1 MRDSFYDMIFK
12 RKSFHLFRGVGSDYI
27 TEDELKA
34 IEEAYVSFEPLV
46 PGIRTG
52 IRIVPTKQVSFKRD
66 PEYCILIYS
75 EKKENYLMN
84 VGYIGEQLDLYL
96 VENHIGS
103 LWYGIGKPDEPV
115 WDGMDFVI
123 MFSIHKVTDDSKYRK
138 DMNRAERKDLEEIWK
153 GDDLGIANIARFAPS
168 ACNSQPWYVEN
179 NNGLLTIYRMR
190 KPGKVGIMPA
200 AKVAYFNG
208 IDIGIYLCFLE
219 LCLNHEKIGFHR
231 QLFID
236 PGDES
241 EKTKVAEYCLSKKI
255 G

>member
-12 RKSFHLFRGVGSDYI
+12 RKSFHLFRGVGSDHI
-27 TEDELKA
+27 SEAELKA
-34 IEEAYVSFEPLV
+34 IEEAYASFEPLC
-46 PGIRTG
+46 PEIRTG
-52 IRIVPTKQVSFKRD
+52 IKIVPTKQVSFKRD
-66 PEYCILIYS
+66 SEYCILIYS
-75 EKKENYLMN
+75 EKKDNYLMN
-84 VGYIGEQLDLYL
+84 VGYLGEQLDLYL

-103 LWYGIGKPDEPV
+103 LWYGIGKPDEAV

-168 ACNSQPWYVEN
+168 ACNSQPWFVEN
-179 NNGLLTIYRMR
+179 KDGLLTVYRVR

-208 IDIGIYLCFLE
+208 IDIGIYLCFVE
-219 LCLNHEKIGFHR
+219 LCLNHEKIGFRR
-231 QLFID
+231 QLFVD

-241 EKTKVAEYCLSKKI
+241 EKTKVAEYSIL
-255 G
+255 